1 MVLMRDQRQ
10 QGGCGLIM
18 TINNVLQIA
27 DSSPLVSTS
36 PTNSES
42 LLKQL
47 ELSKS
52 LRQIIKKNEKV
63 SK

>member
-1 MVLMRDQRQ
+1 MRDQRQ
-10 QGGCGLIM
+10 QGGCGLII
-18 TINNVLQIA
+18 TFNNVLQTA

-47 ELSKS
+47 ELSES

>member
-1 MVLMRDQRQ
+1 MRDQRQ
-10 QGGCGLIM
+10 QGGCGLII
-18 TINNVLQIA
+18 TFNNVLQTA

>member
-1 MVLMRDQRQ
+1 MRDQRQ

>member
-1 MVLMRDQRQ
+1 MKDQRQ
-10 QGGCGLIM
+10 QGGCGLII
-18 TINNVLQIA
+18 TINNVVKTA

-47 ELSKS
+47 ELSES
-52 LRQIIKKNEKV
+52 LRKIIKKNEKV
-63 SK
+63 SQ